1 MGHVDHRAKVYRMSL
16 TGESLLL
23 CAVAEPGIH
32 GIEGRS
38 RLKRPLA
45 QQLDT
50 EVFHTQWLMMQ
61 L

>member
-1 MGHVDHRAKVYRMSL
+1 MSL
-16 TGESLLL
+16 VGESLLL
-23 CAVAEPGIH
+23 CAVAEPSVH
-32 GIEGRS
+32 GLEGGS
-38 RLKRPLA
+38 LLKRPLA